1 MLCCVL
7 RLSVKQTNGNEMV
20 TKKINTRKR
29 NTKLKEVVA
38 QPLPAPVPASKNLMG
53 LSGIAMI
60 LLTNYQTEIKKTF
73 EIIYGFLK

>member
-1 MLCCVL
+1 VL
-7 RLSVKQTNGNEMV
+7 PRSVKQTNGNAMV

-29 NTKLKEVVA
+29 NTKLKQVVA
-38 QPLPAPVPASKNLMG
+38 QPMSATAPTSKNLMG

-73 EIIYGFLK
+73 DIIYGFLK